1 MKRAEVFPDEMSV
14 KGDSPEVMKAYY
26 NAKILQLLKE
36 LNQLNIL
43 EHPVQIQRI
52 CERIRKMKDKLYDLC
67 NKRPRSG

>member
-1 MKRAEVFPDEMSV
+1 MKRAEVFPDDMSI

-43 EHPVQIQRI
+43 DHPVQIQHI
-52 CERIRKMKDKLYDLC
+52 CQRIRKMKDKLYSLD
-67 NKRPRSG
+67 NKKSRGY